1 MAADSLEIS
10 VKGKWVTVPALDVGG
25 RKVVVTGRWIKV
37 AVIHDDDWLEG
48 EIDNPEQCIKLIKE
62 CHSDGLEADIFT
74 FAQKL
79 PSIDPKYPYPM
90 EWDSVAA
97 IQLISFTDW
106 WEKSLPQESRKN
118 ARRAAKRGVVV
129 EVRTFDDALIGG
141 IVELNNDSPIRQ
153 GMPFSYYGR
162 TFDQVTKDYS
172 SFVDRSDFI
181 CAYYGKE
188 LVGLIKIVYSGKVG
202 AIMQLLGK
210 SSHYDKRP
218 TNALLV
224 KAVERCL
231 ERGVPYL
238 MYGQY
243 RYGNKRKSSLIEFK
257 DRNGFKEILIPRYY
271 VPLTIKGRVC
281 LKMKLHRDLVGILP
295 ESAIR
300 VIANLRTKWYDMK
313 LSASRY
319 SSMLERPKL

>member
-1 MAADSLEIS
+1 MVAESLEIS
-10 VKGKWVTVPALDVGG
+10 IKGQWTTVPALDVGG
-25 RKVVVTGRWIKV
+25 RKVVVGGRWVKV

-48 EIDNPEQCIKLIKE
+48 EIEDPEQCLKIIRE
-62 CHSDGLEADIFT
+62 CHSDGLAADLFT

-79 PSIDPKYPYPM
+79 PSIHPKYSYPM

-97 IQLISFTDW
+97 IQLTSFTDW

-118 ARRAAKRGVVV
+118 ARRAVKRGVVV
-129 EVRTFDDALIGG
+129 EVRALDDALIGG

-153 GMPFSYYGR
+153 GVPFAYYGKP
-162 TFDQVTKDYS
+162 FDQVSKDYS

-181 CAYYGKE
+181 CAYFGEE

-202 AIMQLLGK
+202 AIMQLLTK

-218 TNALLV
+218 ANALLV

-231 ERGVPYL
+231 ERGVSYL

-281 LKMKLHRDLVGILP
+281 LRMNLHRDLVGILP
-295 ESAIR
+295 EGAIR
-300 VIANLRTKWYDMK
+300 VVANLRTKWYDLK
-313 LSASRY
+313 LSASRC